1 MKLYA
6 ILNVKGIFERVL
18 NKVKKSVVLAE
29 KPSVAR
35 DIARVLNCNKKGNG
49 FLEGDKYIVT
59 WALGHLVTLADPE
72 VYDDKYKTWKL
83 EDLPMLP
90 SELKLVVIKQTGKQF
105 HSVKSQLLRSDV
117 AEIIIATDSGR
128 EGELVAR
135 WIISKA
141 KINKPI
147 KRLWI
152 SSVTD
157 KAIKDGFANL
167 KPGKAYENLYSSAV
181 ARSEADWYIGLNATR
196 ALTTRFN
203 AQLNCGR
210 VQTPTVAMIA
220 AREDEIKNFK
230 PQTYYGI
237 EAQTSDNLKLT
248 WQDVKGNSR
257 SFDKEKIDVIVK
269 KLGKQNAIVLDV
281 EKKPKKSFSPGLYDL
296 TELQRD
302 ANKIF
307 GYSAKETLNIMQK
320 LYEQHKVL
328 TYPRTDSRY
337 LSSDIVGTI
346 PERLRAC
353 GVGEY
358 RPLTN
363 KILSKPLKVSK
374 AFVDDSKVSD
384 HHAIIPTESY
394 VNFSAF
400 TDKERKIYDLVVKRF
415 LAVLFP
421 AFEYEQL
428 TLRAK
433 IGEENFV
440 ARGKTILSTGW
451 KEVYE
456 NRFED
461 EDAADDLKEQILP
474 RIEKNDTLNVKIIAQ
489 TSGQTNPPARFNE
502 ATLLSAMEN
511 PAKYMETNNKQLAE
525 TLKST
530 GGLGTV
536 ATRAD
541 IIDKLFNSF
550 LLEKR
555 GKDIYLTSKGR
566 QLLDLV
572 PEGLKSPALTAEW
585 EQKLEQ
591 IAQGKLKKD
600 LFISEMKKYTKEIV
614 AEIKASNKKYKHDN
628 ISTKSCPDCGKPM
641 LEVNGKKGKMLVC
654 QDRECGHRKNVS
666 RVTNARC
673 PQCKKKLELRGEGE
687 GQIFACKCG
696 HREKLSA
703 FEARRK
709 KESTGKV
716 DKRTVQKYLKNQN
729 KEEEHINTA
738 LADALKKL
746 NLK

>member
-1 MKLYA
+1 MLVMA
-6 ILNVKGIFERVL
+6 
-18 NKVKKSVVLAE
+18 KSVVIAE

-49 FLEGDKYIVT
+49 YLEGDKYIVT

-72 VYDDKYKTWKL
+72 SYDVKYKTWNL

-90 SELKLVVIKQTGKQF
+90 ERLKLTVIKQTGKQF
-105 HSVKSQLLRSDV
+105 NAVKSQLTRGDV
-117 AEIIIATDSGR
+117 GEIIVATDAGR

-135 WIISKA
+135 WIIDKA

-167 KPGKAYENLYSSAV
+167 KPGKAYDNLYASAV

-210 VQTPTVAMIA
+210 VQTPTVAIIA
-220 AREDEIKNFK
+220 AREDEIKHFK
-230 PQTYYGI
+230 AQTYYGI
-237 EAQTSDNLKLT
+237 EAQTNDRLKLT
-248 WQDVKGNSR
+248 WQDAKGNSR
-257 SFDKEKIDVIVK
+257 SFEKEKIDAIVK
-269 KLGKQNAIVLDV
+269 KLGSSNAMVTDI
-281 EKKPKKSFSPGLYDL
+281 EKKPKKTFSPGLYDL

-337 LSSDIVGTI
+337 ISQDIVATI
-346 PERLRAC
+346 PERLKAC
-353 GVGEY
+353 GIGEY
-358 RPLTN
+358 RPLAN
-363 KILSKPLKVSK
+363 KLLNKPIKTSK

-384 HHAIIPTESY
+384 HHAIIPTEGY

-400 TDKERKIYDLVVKRF
+400 SDKERKIYDLVVKRF

-433 IGEENFV
+433 IADESFV
-440 ARGKTILSTGW
+440 ARGKTILSAGW

-456 NRFED
+456 NRFDD
-461 EDAADDLKEQILP
+461 EDTTDDLQEQILP
-474 RIEKNDTLNVKIIAQ
+474 RIDKGDTLQIKLIAQ
-489 TSGQTNPPARFNE
+489 TSGQTKPPARFNE

-511 PAKYMETNNKQLAE
+511 PTKYMATNDKKLAD

-550 LLEKR
+550 LIEKR
-555 GKDIYLTSKGR
+555 GAKDIYITSKGR

-572 PEGLKSPALTAEW
+572 PEELKSPTLTAEW
-585 EQKLEQ
+585 EQKLEA
-591 IAQGKLKKD
+591 IANGKLKKEV
-600 LFISEMKKYTKEIV
+600 FISEMKNYTKEIV
-614 AEIKASNKKYKHDN
+614 SEIKASDKKYKHDN

-654 QDRECGHRKNVS
+654 QDRECGHRKNVA

-673 PQCKKKLELRGEGE
+673 PQCKKKLELRGEGD
-687 GQIFACKCG
+687 GQIFVCKCG

-709 KESTGKV
+709 KEGGGKV
-716 DKRTVQKYLKNQN
+716 DKRSVQKYLKQQDNDEPVN
-729 KEEEHINTA
+729 NA
-738 LADALKKL
+738 LAEALKGLKL
-746 NLK
+746 D

>member
-1 MKLYA
+1 MA
-6 ILNVKGIFERVL
+6 
-18 NKVKKSVVLAE
+18 KSIVIAE

-35 DIARVLNCNKKGNG
+35 DIARVLKCDKKGNG
-49 FLEGDKYIVT
+49 YLEGSKYIVT

-72 VYDDKYKTWKL
+72 SYDVKYKQWNL

-90 SELKLVVIKQTGKQF
+90 ERLKLTVIKQTGKQF
-105 HSVKSQLLRSDV
+105 NAVKSQLLRKDV
-117 AEIIIATDSGR
+117 NEIIIATDAGR

-135 WIISKA
+135 WIIDKV
-141 KINKPI
+141 KMQKPI

-167 KPGKAYENLYSSAV
+167 KPGKAYDNLYASAV

-220 AREDEIKNFK
+220 SREDEIKHFK
-230 PQTYYGI
+230 AQTYYGI
-237 EAQTSDNLKLT
+237 EAQTAERLKLT
-248 WQDVKGNSR
+248 WQDTKGNSR
-257 SFDKEKIDVIVK
+257 SFNKEKTD
-269 KLGKQNAIVLDV
+269 AIVNKISKQHATVVDID
-281 EKKPKKSFSPGLYDL
+281 KKQKKSFAPGLYDL

-337 LSSDIVGTI
+337 ISSDIVGTL
-346 PERLRAC
+346 PERLKAC

-358 RPLTN
+358 RPLAHKVLQKPVKSN
-363 KILSKPLKVSK
+363 KS
-374 AFVDDSKVSD
+374 FVDDSKVSD

-428 TLRAK
+428 TLRTK
-433 IGEENFV
+433 IGDETFI
-440 ARGKTILSTGW
+440 ARGKTILHAGW

-461 EDAADDLKEQILP
+461 DDASDDVKEQILP
-474 RIEKNDTLNVKIIAQ
+474 RIEKGDTLNIKLIVQ
-489 TSGQTNPPARFNE
+489 TSGQTKAPARFNE

-511 PAKYMETNNKQLAE
+511 PTKYMDTQNKQLAD

-555 GKDIYLTSKGR
+555 GKDIHITSKGR

-572 PEGLKSPALTAEW
+572 PEELKSPTLTGEW
-585 EQKLEQ
+585 EQKLEA
-591 IAQGKLKKD
+591 IAKGKLKKEV
-600 LFISEMKKYTKEIV
+600 FISEMKNYTKEIV
-614 AEIKASNKKYKHDN
+614 AEIKSSDKKYKHDN

-666 RVTNARC
+666 RTTNARC
-673 PQCKKKLELRGEGE
+673 PQCKKKLELRGEGA

-696 HREKLSA
+696 YREKLST
-703 FEARRK
+703 FQERRK
-709 KESTGKV
+709 KESGSKA
-716 DKRTVQKYLKNQN
+716 DKRDVQKYMKQQN
-729 KEEEHINTA
+729 KEEEPLNNPFA
-738 LADALKKL
+738 EALKKL
-746 NLK
+746 KFD

>member
-1 MKLYA
+1 MS
-6 ILNVKGIFERVL
+6 
-18 NKVKKSVVLAE
+18 KSVVIAE

-35 DIARVLNCNKKGNG
+35 DIARVLKCDKKGNG
-49 FLEGDKYIVT
+49 YLEGNKYIVT

-72 VYDDKYKTWKL
+72 SYDVKYKQWNL

-90 SELKLVVIKQTGKQF
+90 ERLKLTVIKQTGKQF
-105 HSVKSQLLRSDV
+105 NAVKSQLLRKDV
-117 AEIIIATDSGR
+117 NEIIVATDAGR

-135 WIISKA
+135 WIIDKV
-141 KINKPI
+141 KLNKPI

-157 KAIKDGFANL
+157 KAIKDGFTNL
-167 KPGKAYENLYSSAV
+167 KPGKAYDNLYASAV

-220 AREDEIKNFK
+220 SREDEIKNFK
-230 PQTYYGI
+230 AQTYYGI
-237 EAQTSDNLKLT
+237 EAQTMNKLKLT
-248 WQDVKGNSR
+248 WQDANGNSR
-257 SFDKEKIDVIVK
+257 SFNKEKIDSIVK
-269 KLGKQNAIVLDV
+269 NLDKQNATVV
-281 EKKPKKSFSPGLYDL
+281 EIDKKQKKAFSPGLYDL

-302 ANKIF
+302 ANKKF

-337 LSSDIVGTI
+337 ISSDIVGTL
-346 PERLRAC
+346 PERLKAC

-358 RPLTN
+358 RPLAHKVLQKPIKPN
-363 KILSKPLKVSK
+363 KS
-374 AFVDDSKVSD
+374 FVDDSKVSD
-384 HHAIIPTESY
+384 HHAIIPTEGY

-428 TLRAK
+428 TLRTK
-433 IGEENFV
+433 VGSETFI
-440 ARGKTILSTGW
+440 ARGKTILHAGW

-461 EDAADDLKEQILP
+461 DDVTDDVKEQLLP
-474 RIEKNDTLNVKIIAQ
+474 HIEKGDTLTVKLIMQ
-489 TSGQTNPPARFNE
+489 TSGQTKAPARFNE

-511 PAKYMETNNKQLAE
+511 PTKYMDTQNKQLAD

-550 LLEKR
+550 LIEKR
-555 GKDIYLTSKGR
+555 GKDIHITSKGR

-572 PEGLKSPALTAEW
+572 PEELKSPTLTGEW
-585 EQKLEQ
+585 EQKLEA
-591 IAQGKLKKD
+591 IAKGKLKKEV
-600 LFISEMKKYTKEIV
+600 FISEMKNYTKEIV
-614 AEIKASNKKYKHDN
+614 SEIKSSDKKYKHDN

-666 RVTNARC
+666 RTTNARC
-673 PQCKKKLELRGEGE
+673 PQCKKKLELRGEGA

-696 HREKLSA
+696 YREKLST
-703 FEARRK
+703 FQERRK
-709 KESTGKV
+709 KESGNKA
-716 DKRTVQKYLKNQN
+716 DKRDVQKYMKQQK
-729 KEEEHINTA
+729 KEEEPLNNPF
-738 LADALKKL
+738 ADALKKL
-746 NLK
+746 KFD

>member
-1 MKLYA
+1 M
-6 ILNVKGIFERVL
+6 V
-18 NKVKKSVVLAE
+18 KSVVIAE

-35 DIARVLNCNKKGNG
+35 DIANVLKCNKKGNG

-72 VYDDKYKTWKL
+72 AYDNKYKTWNL

-90 SELKLVVIKQTGKQF
+90 ERMKLVVMKQTGKQYNA
-105 HSVKSQLLRSDV
+105 VKSQLTRNDV
-117 AEIIIATDSGR
+117 NEIIVATDAGR

-135 WIISKA
+135 WIIDKA
-141 KINKPI
+141 NVKKPI

-157 KAIKDGFANL
+157 KAIKEGFANL
-167 KPGKAYENLYSSAV
+167 KPGKNYDNLYAAAV

-210 VQTPTVAMIA
+210 VQTPTVAIIA

-237 EAQTSDNLKLT
+237 EAQTDSLKLT
-248 WQDVKGNSR
+248 WQDANGNSR
-257 SFDKEKIDVIVK
+257 SFNKEKSDAIVK
-269 KLGKQNAIVLDV
+269 AIGNQDAKIASVDR
-281 EKKPKKSFSPGLYDL
+281 KPKKSFAPGLYDL

-302 ANKIF
+302 ANKLF

-320 LYEQHKVL
+320 LYESHKVL

-337 LSSDIVGTI
+337 LSSDIVGTLS
-346 PERLRAC
+346 ERLKAC
-353 GVGEY
+353 GIGEY
-358 RPLTN
+358 RTFAN
-363 KILSKPLKVSK
+363 KILTKPIK
-374 AFVDDSKVSD
+374 ANKSFVDDSKVSD
-384 HHAIIPTESY
+384 HHAIIPTEGY

-400 TDKERKIYDLVVKRF
+400 NDKERKIYDLVVKRF

-421 AFEYEQL
+421 AQEYEQL
-428 TLRAK
+428 TVQAQIGNEKFIAK
-433 IGEENFV
+433 
-440 ARGKTILSTGW
+440 GKTVTIAGW
-451 KEVYE
+451 KEVYQ
-456 NRFED
+456 NRFDD
-461 EDAADDLKEQILP
+461 EESTDDVKEQLLP
-474 RIEKNDTLNVKIIAQ
+474 RLEQGQVLKTKLIAQ
-489 TSGQTNPPARFNE
+489 TSGQTKPPARFTE

-511 PAKYMETNNKQLAE
+511 PTKYMETNDKQLAD

-541 IIDKLFNSF
+541 IIEKLFNSF
-550 LLEKR
+550 LIEKR
-555 GKDIYLTSKGR
+555 GGKEIYITSKGR

-572 PEGLKSPALTAEW
+572 PEELRSPATTAEW
-585 EQKLEQ
+585 EQKLEL
-591 IAQGKLKKD
+591 ISKGKLKKEV
-600 LFISEMKKYTKEIV
+600 FINEMKKHTQEIV
-614 AEIKASNKKYKHDN
+614 AEIKGSDKKYKHDN
-628 ISTKSCPDCGKPM
+628 ISTKSCPECGKPM

-654 QDRECGHRKNVS
+654 QDRDCGHRKNVS

-673 PQCKKKLELRGEGE
+673 PQCKKKLELRGEGD
-687 GQIFACKCG
+687 GQIFVCKCG
-696 HREKLSA
+696 YREKLSA

-709 KESTGKV
+709 KEGGGKV
-716 DKRTVQKYLKNQN
+716 DKRSVQKYMKQQEKEVEPLNNAFADLLKGF
-729 KEEEHINTA
+729 
-738 LADALKKL
+738 
-746 NLK
+746 NLDK

>member
-1 MKLYA
+1 MA
-6 ILNVKGIFERVL
+6 
-18 NKVKKSVVLAE
+18 KSVVIAE

-35 DIARVLNCNKKGNG
+35 DIAKILKCTKKGNG

-72 VYDDKYKTWKL
+72 VYDNKYKTWNL

-90 SELKLVVIKQTGKQF
+90 ERMRLVVIKQTGKQF
-105 HSVKSQLLRSDV
+105 NAVKHQLSRNDV
-117 AEIIIATDSGR
+117 NEVIVATDAGR

-135 WIISKA
+135 WIIEKA

-167 KPGKAYENLYSSAV
+167 KPGKAYDNLYASAV

-220 AREDEIKNFK
+220 SREDEIKNFK
-230 PQTYYGI
+230 AQTYYGI
-237 EAQTSDNLKLT
+237 EAQTTDKLKLT
-248 WQDVKGNSR
+248 WQDANGNSR
-257 SFDKEKIDVIVK
+257 SFNKEKIDGIVK
-269 KLGKQNAIVLDV
+269 NLDKQNATVV
-281 EKKPKKSFSPGLYDL
+281 EIDKKQKKSFSPGLYDL

-302 ANKIF
+302 ANKKF

-337 LSSDIVGTI
+337 ISSDIVGTL
-346 PERLRAC
+346 PERLKAC

-358 RPLTN
+358 RPLAN
-363 KILSKPLKVSK
+363 KVLQKPIKSNK
-374 AFVDDSKVSD
+374 SFVDDSKVSD
-384 HHAIIPTESY
+384 HHAIIPTEGY

-428 TLRAK
+428 TLRTK
-433 IGEENFV
+433 VGNETFI
-440 ARGKTILSTGW
+440 ARGKTILHAGW

-461 EDAADDLKEQILP
+461 DDVTDDVKEQLLP
-474 RIEKNDTLNVKIIAQ
+474 HIEKGDTLTVKLIMQ
-489 TSGQTNPPARFNE
+489 TSGQTKAPARFNE

-511 PAKYMETNNKQLAE
+511 PTKYMDTQNKQLAD

-550 LLEKR
+550 LIEKR
-555 GKDIYLTSKGR
+555 GKDIHITSKGR

-572 PEGLKSPALTAEW
+572 PEELKSPTLTGEW
-585 EQKLEQ
+585 EQKLEA
-591 IAQGKLKKD
+591 IAKGKLKKEV
-600 LFISEMKKYTKEIV
+600 FISEMKNYTKEIV
-614 AEIKASNKKYKHDN
+614 TEIKSSDKKYKHDN

-666 RVTNARC
+666 RTTNARC
-673 PQCKKKLELRGEGE
+673 PQCKKKLELRGEGA

-696 HREKLSA
+696 YREKLST
-703 FEARRK
+703 FQERRK
-709 KESTGKV
+709 KESGNKA
-716 DKRTVQKYLKNQN
+716 DKRDVQKYMKQQN
-729 KEEEHINTA
+729 KEEEPLNNPFA
-738 LADALKKL
+738 EALK
-746 NLK
+746 NLKFK

>member
-1 MKLYA
+1 M
-6 ILNVKGIFERVL
+6 V
-18 NKVKKSVVLAE
+18 KSVVIAE

-35 DIARVLNCNKKGNG
+35 DIANVLKCNKKGNG

-72 VYDDKYKTWKL
+72 AYDNKYKTWNL

-90 SELKLVVIKQTGKQF
+90 ERMKLVVMKQTGKQYNA
-105 HSVKSQLLRSDV
+105 VKSQLTRNDV
-117 AEIIIATDSGR
+117 NEIIVATDAGR

-135 WIISKA
+135 WIIDKA
-141 KINKPI
+141 NVKKPI

-157 KAIKDGFANL
+157 KAIKEGFANL
-167 KPGKAYENLYSSAV
+167 KPGKNYDNLYAAAV

-210 VQTPTVAMIA
+210 VQTPTVAIIA

-237 EAQTSDNLKLT
+237 EAQTDSLKLT
-248 WQDVKGNSR
+248 WQDVNGNSR
-257 SFDKEKIDVIVK
+257 SFNKEKIDAIVK
-269 KLGKQNAIVLDV
+269 ALGNQDAKIASVDR
-281 EKKPKKSFSPGLYDL
+281 KPKKSFAPGLYDL

-302 ANKIF
+302 ANKLF

-320 LYEQHKVL
+320 LYESHKVL

-337 LSSDIVGTI
+337 LSSDIVGTL
-346 PERLRAC
+346 PERLKAC
-353 GVGEY
+353 GIGEY
-358 RPLTN
+358 RTFAN
-363 KILSKPLKVSK
+363 KILTKPIK
-374 AFVDDSKVSD
+374 ANKSFVDDSKVSD
-384 HHAIIPTESY
+384 HHAIIPTEGY

-400 TDKERKIYDLVVKRF
+400 NDKERKIYDLVVKRF

-421 AFEYEQL
+421 AQEYEQL
-428 TLRAK
+428 TVQAQIGNEKFIAK
-433 IGEENFV
+433 
-440 ARGKTILSTGW
+440 GKTVTIAGW
-451 KEVYE
+451 KEVYQ
-456 NRFED
+456 NRFDD
-461 EDAADDLKEQILP
+461 EESTDDVKEQLLP
-474 RIEKNDTLNVKIIAQ
+474 RLEQGQVLKTKLIAQ
-489 TSGQTNPPARFNE
+489 TSGQTKPPARFTE

-511 PAKYMETNNKQLAE
+511 PTKYMETNDKKLVD

-541 IIDKLFNSF
+541 IIEKLFNSF
-550 LLEKR
+550 LIEKR
-555 GKDIYLTSKGR
+555 GGKEIYITSKGR

-572 PEGLKSPALTAEW
+572 PEELRSPATTAEW
-585 EQKLEQ
+585 EQKLEL
-591 IAQGKLKKD
+591 ISKGKLKKEV
-600 LFISEMKKYTKEIV
+600 FINEMKKHTQEIV
-614 AEIKASNKKYKHDN
+614 AEIKGSDKKYKHDN

-654 QDRECGHRKNVS
+654 QDRDCGHRKNVS

-673 PQCKKKLELRGEGE
+673 PQCKKKLELRGEGD
-687 GQIFACKCG
+687 GQIFVCKCG
-696 HREKLSA
+696 YREKLSA

-709 KESTGKV
+709 KEGGGKV
-716 DKRTVQKYLKNQN
+716 DKRSVQKYMKQQEKEAEPLNNAFADLLKGF
-729 KEEEHINTA
+729 
-738 LADALKKL
+738 
-746 NLK
+746 NLDK

>member
-1 MKLYA
+1 MA
-6 ILNVKGIFERVL
+6 
-18 NKVKKSVVLAE
+18 KSVVIAE

-49 FLEGDKYIVT
+49 YLEGNQYIVT

-72 VYDDKYKTWKL
+72 SYDVKYKTWNL

-90 SELKLVVIKQTGKQF
+90 ERLKLTVIKQTGKQF
-105 HSVKSQLLRSDV
+105 NAVKSQLIRKDV
-117 AEIIIATDSGR
+117 NEIIVATDAGR

-135 WIISKA
+135 WIIDKV
-141 KINKPI
+141 KVTKPI

-167 KPGKAYENLYSSAV
+167 KPGNSYDNLYASAV

-230 PQTYYGI
+230 AQNYYGI
-237 EAQTSDNLKLT
+237 EAQTTDQLKLT
-248 WQDVKGNSR
+248 WQDAKGNSR
-257 SFDKEKIDVIVK
+257 SFDKEKIDVIVN
-269 KLGKQNAIVLDV
+269 KLGNKNAIVTEI
-281 EKKPKKSFSPGLYDL
+281 EKKSKKSFSPGLYDL

-328 TYPRTDSRY
+328 TYPRTDSRFIT
-337 LSSDIVGTI
+337 SDIVPTI
-346 PERLRAC
+346 PERLKAC
-353 GVGEY
+353 GIGEY
-358 RPLTN
+358 RLLT
-363 KILSKPLKVSK
+363 SKVLKKPIK
-374 AFVDDSKVSD
+374 ASTSFVDDKKVSD

-394 VNFSAF
+394 VNYSAF

-433 IGEENFV
+433 IGDEDFV
-440 ARGKTILSTGW
+440 ARGKTILSIGW

-456 NRFED
+456 NRFE
-461 EDAADDLKEQILP
+461 EDDATDDIKEQILP
-474 RIEKNDTLNVKIIAQ
+474 RIEKGDTLNVKLIAE
-489 TSGQTNPPARFNE
+489 TSGQTKPPARFNE

-511 PAKYMETNNKQLAE
+511 PTKYMDTQNKQLAD

-550 LLEKR
+550 LIERR
-555 GKDIYLTSKGR
+555 GKDIHITSKGR

-572 PEGLKSPALTAEW
+572 PKELRSPLTTAQW
-585 EQKLEQ
+585 EQKLEL
-591 IAQGKLKKD
+591 IAKGKLKKEV
-600 LFISEMKKYTKEIV
+600 FINEMKQHTKEIV

-628 ISTKSCPDCGKPM
+628 ISTKNCPDCGKPM
-641 LEVNGKKGKMLVC
+641 LEVNSKKGKMLVC

-673 PQCKKKLELRGEGE
+673 PQCHKKLELRGEGD

-696 HREKLSA
+696 YREKLST
-703 FEARRK
+703 FQDRRK
-709 KESTGKV
+709 KESGGKV
-716 DKRTVQKYLKNQN
+716 DKRTVQKYLKNQQ
-729 KEEEHINTA
+729 KEEEPLNNA
-738 LADALKKL
+738 LAEALKG
-746 NLK
+746 LKFD

>member
-1 MKLYA
+1 MA
-6 ILNVKGIFERVL
+6 
-18 NKVKKSVVLAE
+18 KSVVIAE

-35 DIARVLNCNKKGNG
+35 DIARVLKCDKKGNG
-49 FLEGDKYIVT
+49 YLEGNKYIVT

-72 VYDDKYKTWKL
+72 SYDVKYKKWNL

-90 SELKLVVIKQTGKQF
+90 ERLKLTVIKQTGKQF
-105 HSVKSQLLRSDV
+105 NAVKSQLIRKDV
-117 AEIIIATDSGR
+117 TEIIVATDAGR

-135 WIISKA
+135 WIIDKV

-167 KPGKAYENLYSSAV
+167 KPGKAYENLYASAV

-210 VQTPTVAMIA
+210 VQTPTVAIIA
-220 AREDEIKNFK
+220 GREDEIKNFK
-230 PQTYYGI
+230 AQTYYGI
-237 EAQTSDNLKLT
+237 EAQTTDKLKLT
-248 WQDVKGNSR
+248 WQDGKGNGR
-257 SFDKEKIDVIVK
+257 SFDKAKIDTIVK
-269 KLGKQNAIVLDV
+269 KLDKQNATVTEI
-281 EKKPKKSFSPGLYDL
+281 EKKQKKSFAPGLYDL

-337 LSSDIVGTI
+337 ISSDIVGTL
-346 PERLRAC
+346 PERLKAC

-358 RPLTN
+358 RPLAH
-363 KILSKPLKVSK
+363 KILNKPIKSTK

-428 TLRAK
+428 TLRTK
-433 IGEENFV
+433 IGDETFV
-440 ARGKTILSTGW
+440 ARGKTILHSGW

-461 EDAADDLKEQILP
+461 DHAVEDLKEQILP
-474 RIEKNDTLNVKIIAQ
+474 RIEKGDTLSVKLIAQ
-489 TSGQTNPPARFNE
+489 TSGQTKPPARFNE

-511 PAKYMETNNKQLAE
+511 PTKYMDTQNKQLAD

-550 LLEKR
+550 LIEKR
-555 GKDIYLTSKGR
+555 GKDIHITSKGR

-572 PEGLKSPALTAEW
+572 PEELKSPTLTAEW
-585 EQKLEQ
+585 EQKLEA
-591 IAQGKLKKD
+591 IAKGKLKKEI
-600 LFISEMKKYTKEIV
+600 FISEMKNYTKEIV
-614 AEIKASNKKYKHDN
+614 AEIKSSDKKYKHEN
-628 ISTKSCPDCGKPM
+628 ISTKTCPDCGKPM

-666 RVTNARC
+666 RTTNARC
-673 PQCKKKLELRGEGE
+673 PQCKKKLELRGEGD

-696 HREKLSA
+696 YREKLST
-703 FEARRK
+703 FQERRK
-709 KESTGKV
+709 KESGNKA
-716 DKRTVQKYLKNQN
+716 DKRYVQKYMKQQQ
-729 KEEEHINTA
+729 KEEEEPLNNA
-738 LADALKKL
+738 LAEALKKL
-746 NLK
+746 KFE

>member
-1 MKLYA
+1 M
-6 ILNVKGIFERVL
+6 VKSL
-18 NKVKKSVVLAE
+18 VLAE

-49 FLEGDKYIVT
+49 CLEGSKYIVT

-72 VYDDKYKTWKL
+72 SYDVKYKTWKL

-90 SELKLVVIKQTGKQF
+90 ERLKLTVMKKTGKQF
-105 HSVKSQLLRSDV
+105 NAVKSQINRKDV
-117 AEIIIATDSGR
+117 NEIIVATDAGR

-135 WIISKA
+135 WIIAKA
-141 KINKPI
+141 KVNKPI

-157 KAIKDGFANL
+157 KAIKEGFKNL
-167 KPGKAYENLYSSAV
+167 KPGKAYENLYHAAV

-210 VQTPTVAMIA
+210 VQTPTVAIIA
-220 AREDEIKNFK
+220 TREDEIKNFK
-230 PQTYYGI
+230 PQKYYGI
-237 EAQTSDNLKLT
+237 EAQTDTIKLT
-248 WQDVKGNSR
+248 WQDSNGSGR
-257 SFDKEKIDVIVK
+257 SFNKEKIEAIVK
-269 KLGKQNAIVLDV
+269 SLGRQDAKVVAIDR
-281 EKKPKKSFSPGLYDL
+281 KPKKSFAPGLYDL

-302 ANKIF
+302 ANKFF

-337 LSSDIVGTI
+337 ISSDIVSTI
-346 PERLRAC
+346 PERLKAC

-358 RPLTN
+358 RSVAN
-363 KILSKPLKVSK
+363 KILAKPIKVNKS
-374 AFVDDSKVSD
+374 FVNDSKLSD
-384 HHAIIPTESY
+384 HHAIIPTEGY

-421 AFEYEQL
+421 AHEYEQL
-428 TLRAK
+428 TVQAE
-433 IGEENFV
+433 IGREKFI
-440 ARGKTILSTGW
+440 ARGKTVINGGW

-456 NRFED
+456 NRFDD
-461 EDAADDLKEQILP
+461 EELTDDIKEQLLP
-474 RIEKNDTLNVKIIAQ
+474 SIEKDDVLKTKLVAQ
-489 TSGQTNPPARFNE
+489 TSGQTKPPARFTE

-511 PAKYMETNNKQLAE
+511 PAKYMQTSNKELAD

-550 LLEKR
+550 LIEKR
-555 GKDIYLTSKGR
+555 GGKEIYITSKGR

-572 PEGLKSPALTAEW
+572 PEELRSPATTARW
-585 EQKLEQ
+585 EKKLEL
-591 IAQGKLKKD
+591 IEKGKLKKD
-600 LFISEMKKYTKEIV
+600 VFINEMKEHTKEIV
-614 AEIKASNKKYKHDN
+614 AEIKASDKKYKHDN

-673 PQCKKKLELRGEGE
+673 PQCKKKMELRGEGK

-696 HREKLSA
+696 YREKLSS

-709 KESTGKV
+709 KESSNKM
-716 DKRTVQKYLKNQN
+716 DKRSVQKYLKQQE
-729 KEEEHINTA
+729 KESEPIYNPFAE
-738 LADALKKL
+738 LLKGTKYDR
-746 NLK
+746 

>member
-1 MKLYA
+1 MA
-6 ILNVKGIFERVL
+6 
-18 NKVKKSVVLAE
+18 KSVVIAE

-49 FLEGDKYIVT
+49 YLEGDKYVVT

-72 VYDDKYKTWKL
+72 NYDVKYKTWNL

-90 SELKLVVIKQTGKQF
+90 EQLKLTVIKQTGKQF
-105 HSVKSQLLRSDV
+105 QAVKSQLTRKDV
-117 AEIIIATDSGR
+117 NEIIVATDAGR

-135 WIISKA
+135 WIIDKV
-141 KINKPI
+141 KVNKPL

-157 KAIKDGFANL
+157 KAIKTGFANL
-167 KPGKAYENLYSSAV
+167 KPGKAYDNLYASAV

-220 AREDEIKNFK
+220 AREDEIRNFK
-230 PQTYYGI
+230 AQTYYGI
-237 EAQTSDNLKLT
+237 EAQTTNNLKLT
-248 WQDVKGNSR
+248 WQDAKGNSR
-257 SFDKEKIDVIVK
+257 SFDKEKIDLIVK
-269 KLGKQNAIVLDV
+269 KLGKQNANVTEM
-281 EKKPKKSFSPGLYDL
+281 EKKPKKSYAPGLYDL

-337 LSSDIVGTI
+337 ISSDIVGTL
-346 PERLRAC
+346 PERLKAC

-358 RPLTN
+358 RSLAN
-363 KILSKPLKVSK
+363 KIVSKPIKASK

-384 HHAIIPTESY
+384 HHAIIPTEGY

-428 TLRAK
+428 TLWAK
-433 IGEENFV
+433 IGEEYFA
-440 ARGKTILSTGW
+440 ARGKTIISLGW

-456 NRFED
+456 NRFE
-461 EDAADDLKEQILP
+461 EEEAADELKEQILP
-474 RIEKNDTLNVKIIAQ
+474 RIEKGDTLNMRLIVQ
-489 TSGQTNPPARFNE
+489 TSGQTKPPARFNE

-511 PAKYMETNNKQLAE
+511 PTKYMETRDKKLAD

-550 LLEKR
+550 LIEKR
-555 GKDIYLTSKGR
+555 GKDIHITSKGR

-572 PEGLKSPALTAEW
+572 PEELKSPSLTAEW
-585 EQKLEQ
+585 EQKLEA
-591 IAQGKLKKD
+591 IAAGKLKKEV
-600 LFISEMKKYTKEIV
+600 FIGEMKRYTKEIV
-614 AEIKASNKKYKHDN
+614 SEIKASNKKYKHDN

-654 QDRECGHRKNVS
+654 QDRECGHRKNVA

-696 HREKLSA
+696 YREKLSA

-709 KESTGKV
+709 KESKGKV
-716 DKRTVQKYLKNQN
+716 DKRTVQKYLKEQN
-729 KEEEHINTA
+729 KQEEPINNA
-738 LADALKKL
+738 LAEALKG
-746 NLK
+746 LKFD

>member
-1 MKLYA
+1 MLY
-6 ILNVKGIFERVL
+6 LKPWNYERVL
-18 NKVKKSVVLAE
+18 TMAKSVVIAE

-35 DIARVLNCNKKGNG
+35 DIARVLKCNKKGNG

-72 VYDDKYKTWKL
+72 SYDVKYKTWNL

-90 SELKLVVIKQTGKQF
+90 ERLKLTVIKQTGKQF
-105 HSVKSQLLRSDV
+105 NAVKSQLTRNDV
-117 AEIIIATDSGR
+117 NEIIIATDAGR

-135 WIISKA
+135 WILDKV
-141 KINKPI
+141 KIKKPL

-167 KPGKAYENLYSSAV
+167 KPGNAYDNLYASAV

-210 VQTPTVAMIA
+210 VQTPTVAIIA

-230 PQTYYGI
+230 AQTYYGI
-237 EAQTSDNLKLT
+237 EAQTTDNLKLT
-248 WQDVKGNSR
+248 WQDQNGNSR
-257 SFDKEKIDVIVK
+257 SFDKDKIDTLVK
-269 KLGKQNAIVLDV
+269 KIGNSNAIVADI
-281 EKKPKKSFSPGLYDL
+281 EKKPKKSFAPGLYDL
-296 TELQRD
+296 TELRRD

-328 TYPRTDSRY
+328 TYPRTDSRFI
-337 LSSDIVGTI
+337 SQDIVATL
-346 PERLRAC
+346 PERLKAC
-353 GVGEY
+353 GIGEY
-358 RPLTN
+358 RSIANKLLT
-363 KILSKPLKVSK
+363 KPIKPTK

-384 HHAIIPTESY
+384 HHAIIPTEGY
-394 VNFSAF
+394 VNYSAF
-400 TDKERKIYDLVVKRF
+400 TDKERKIYDLVVRRF
-415 LAVLFP
+415 LAVLLP

-433 IGEENFV
+433 IGDESFI
-440 ARGKTILSTGW
+440 ARGKTILSSGW

-456 NRFED
+456 HRFDD
-461 EDAADDLKEQILP
+461 EDTTDDVKEQILP
-474 RIEKNDTLNVKIIAQ
+474 RIDKGDILKVKLIAQ
-489 TSGQTNPPARFNE
+489 TSGQTKPPARFNE

-511 PAKYMETNNKQLAE
+511 PTKYMATNDKKLAD

-541 IIDKLFNSF
+541 IIEKLFNSF
-550 LLEKR
+550 LIEKR
-555 GKDIYLTSKGR
+555 GGKDIYITSKGR

-572 PEGLKSPALTAEW
+572 PEELKSPALTADW
-585 EQKLEQ
+585 EQKLEL
-591 IAQGKLKKD
+591 IAKGKLKKD
-600 LFISEMKKYTKEIV
+600 VFISEMKNYTKEIV
-614 AEIKASNKKYKHDN
+614 TEIKGSDKKYKHDN

-666 RVTNARC
+666 RTTNARC
-673 PQCKKKLELRGEGE
+673 PQCHKKLELRGEGD
-687 GQIFACKCG
+687 GQIFVCKCG
-696 HREKLSA
+696 YREKLSA

-709 KESTGKV
+709 KKAEARSTSAPYKS
-716 DKRTVQKYLKNQN
+716 T
-729 KEEEHINTA
+729 
-738 LADALKKL
+738 
-746 NLK
+746 

>member
-1 MKLYA
+1 MS
-6 ILNVKGIFERVL
+6 
-18 NKVKKSVVLAE
+18 KSVVIAE

-35 DIARVLNCNKKGNG
+35 DIARVLKCDKKGNG
-49 FLEGDKYIVT
+49 YLEGSKYIVT

-72 VYDDKYKTWKL
+72 SYDVKYKKWNL

-90 SELKLVVIKQTGKQF
+90 ERLKLTVIKQTGKQF
-105 HSVKSQLLRSDV
+105 NAVKSQLLRKDV
-117 AEIIIATDSGR
+117 NEIIVATDAGR

-135 WIISKA
+135 WIIDKV
-141 KINKPI
+141 KLNKPI

-167 KPGKAYENLYSSAV
+167 KPGKAYDNLYASAV

-220 AREDEIKNFK
+220 SREDEIKNFK
-230 PQTYYGI
+230 AQTYYGI
-237 EAQTSDNLKLT
+237 EAQTMEKLKLT
-248 WQDVKGNSR
+248 WQDANGNSR
-257 SFDKEKIDVIVK
+257 SFNKEKIDGIVK
-269 KLGKQNAIVLDV
+269 SLDKQNATVV
-281 EKKPKKSFSPGLYDL
+281 EIDKKQKKSFSPGLYDL

-302 ANKIF
+302 ANKKF

-337 LSSDIVGTI
+337 ISSDIVGTL
-346 PERLRAC
+346 PERLKAC

-358 RPLTN
+358 RPFAHKVLQKPIKPN
-363 KILSKPLKVSK
+363 KS
-374 AFVDDSKVSD
+374 FVDDSKVSD
-384 HHAIIPTESY
+384 HHAIIPTEGY

-428 TLRAK
+428 TLRTK
-433 IGEENFV
+433 VGNETFI
-440 ARGKTILSTGW
+440 ARGKTILHAGW

-461 EDAADDLKEQILP
+461 DDVTDDVKEQILP
-474 RIEKNDTLNVKIIAQ
+474 HIEKGDTLTVKLLMQ
-489 TSGQTNPPARFNE
+489 TSGQTKAPARFNE

-511 PAKYMETNNKQLAE
+511 PTKYMDTQNKQLAD

-550 LLEKR
+550 LIEKR
-555 GKDIYLTSKGR
+555 GKDIHITSKGR

-572 PEGLKSPALTAEW
+572 PEELKSPTLTGEW
-585 EQKLEQ
+585 EQKLEA
-591 IAQGKLKKD
+591 IAKGKLKKEV
-600 LFISEMKKYTKEIV
+600 FISEMKNYTKEIV
-614 AEIKASNKKYKHDN
+614 SEIKSSDKKYKHDN

-641 LEVNGKKGKMLVC
+641 LEVNDKKGKMLVC

-666 RVTNARC
+666 RTTNARC
-673 PQCKKKLELRGEGE
+673 PQCKKKLELRGEGA

-696 HREKLSA
+696 YREKLST
-703 FEARRK
+703 FQERRK
-709 KESTGKV
+709 KESGNKA
-716 DKRTVQKYLKNQN
+716 DKRDVQKYMKQQK
-729 KEEEHINTA
+729 KEEEPLNNPFA
-738 LADALKKL
+738 EALKKL
-746 NLK
+746 KFD

>member
-1 MKLYA
+1 MA
-6 ILNVKGIFERVL
+6 
-18 NKVKKSVVLAE
+18 KSLVLAE

-35 DIARVLNCNKKGNG
+35 DIANVLKCTKKGNG
-49 FLEGDKYIVT
+49 FLEGDRYIVT

-72 VYDDKYKTWKL
+72 VYDAKYKTWNL

-90 SELKLVVIKQTGKQF
+90 DRMKLTVIKQSGKQF
-105 HSVKSQLLRSDV
+105 QAVKSQLARQDV
-117 AEIIIATDSGR
+117 NEVIIATDAGR

-135 WIISKA
+135 WILEKA
-141 KINKPI
+141 NVKKPI

-157 KAIKDGFANL
+157 KAIKAGFQNL
-167 KPGKAYENLYSSAV
+167 KPGKQYDSLYAAAV

-220 AREDEIKNFK
+220 AREDEIKHFK
-230 PQTYYGI
+230 PQVYYGI
-237 EAQTSDNLKLT
+237 EAQTESIKLT
-248 WQDVKGNSR
+248 WQDKNGNSR
-257 SFDKEKIDVIVK
+257 SFNKEKIDTIVQSLGRKDATVI
-269 KLGKQNAIVLDV
+269 ALDR
-281 EKKPKKSFSPGLYDL
+281 KAKKSFAPALYDL

-302 ANKIF
+302 ANKLF
-307 GYSAKETLNIMQK
+307 GYSAKETLKIMQS
-320 LYEQHKVL
+320 LYESHKVL

-337 LSSDIVGTI
+337 LSSDIVGTL
-346 PERLRAC
+346 PERLKAC

-358 RPLTN
+358 RPLAN
-363 KILSKPLKVSK
+363 KVLSKPIKPSK

-384 HHAIIPTESY
+384 HHAIIPTEGY
-394 VNFSAF
+394 VNFSSF
-400 TDKERKIYDLVVKRF
+400 SDKERKIYDLVVKRF

-421 AFEYEQL
+421 AHEYEQL
-428 TLRAK
+428 TIHAK
-433 IGEENFV
+433 IGNENFI
-440 ARGKTILSTGW
+440 AKGKTVLQAGW

-456 NRFED
+456 NRFE
-461 EDAADDLKEQILP
+461 EDDQADDVKEQLLP
-474 RIEKNDTLNVKIIAQ
+474 KLQQGDVLKTKLIAE
-489 TSGQTNPPARFNE
+489 TSGQTKPPARFTE

-511 PAKYMETNNKQLAE
+511 PSKYMNSNNKELAD
-525 TLKST
+525 TLKAT

-550 LLEKR
+550 LIEKR
-555 GKDIYLTSKGR
+555 GDKEIHITSKGR

-572 PEGLKSPALTAEW
+572 PEELRSPATTAEW
-585 EQKLEQ
+585 EQKLEL
-591 IAQGKLKKD
+591 IANGKLKKEV
-600 LFISEMKKYTKEIV
+600 FINEMKKHTKEIV
-614 AEIKASNKKYKHDN
+614 AEIKASDKKYKHDN
-628 ISTKSCPDCGKPM
+628 ISTKTCPDCGKPM

-687 GQIFACKCG
+687 GQIFVCKCG
-696 HREKLSA
+696 YREKLSA

-709 KESTGKV
+709 KESRGKV
-716 DKRTVQKYLKNQN
+716 DKRTVQKYLKQQN
-729 KEEEHINTA
+729 KEEEPINNPF
-738 LADALKKL
+738 ADLLKGMKFDD
-746 NLK
+746 

>member
-1 MKLYA
+1 MA
-6 ILNVKGIFERVL
+6 
-18 NKVKKSVVLAE
+18 KSIVIAE

-35 DIARVLNCNKKGNG
+35 DIARVLKCDKKGNG
-49 FLEGDKYIVT
+49 YLEGSKYIVT

-72 VYDDKYKTWKL
+72 SYDVKYKQWNL

-90 SELKLVVIKQTGKQF
+90 ERLKLTVIKQTGKQF
-105 HSVKSQLLRSDV
+105 NAVKSQLIRKDV
-117 AEIIIATDSGR
+117 NEIIIATDAGR

-135 WIISKA
+135 WIIDKV
-141 KINKPI
+141 KMQKPI

-167 KPGKAYENLYSSAV
+167 KPGKAYDNLYASAV

-220 AREDEIKNFK
+220 SREDEIKHFK
-230 PQTYYGI
+230 AQTYYGI
-237 EAQTSDNLKLT
+237 EAQTAERLKLT
-248 WQDVKGNSR
+248 WQDTKGNSR
-257 SFDKEKIDVIVK
+257 SFNKEKTDAIVNK
-269 KLGKQNAIVLDV
+269 ISKQNATVVDID
-281 EKKPKKSFSPGLYDL
+281 KKQKKSFAPGLYDL

-337 LSSDIVGTI
+337 ISSDIVGTL
-346 PERLRAC
+346 PERLKAC

-358 RPLTN
+358 RPLAHKVLQKPVKSN
-363 KILSKPLKVSK
+363 KS
-374 AFVDDSKVSD
+374 FVDDSKVSD

-428 TLRAK
+428 TLRTK
-433 IGEENFV
+433 IGDETFI
-440 ARGKTILSTGW
+440 ARGKTILHAGW
-451 KEVYE
+451 KEVYA

-461 EDAADDLKEQILP
+461 DDASDDVKEQILP
-474 RIEKNDTLNVKIIAQ
+474 RIEKGDTLNIKLIVQ
-489 TSGQTNPPARFNE
+489 TSGQTKAPARFNE

-511 PAKYMETNNKQLAE
+511 PTKYMDTQNKQLAD

-555 GKDIYLTSKGR
+555 GKDIHITSKGR

-572 PEGLKSPALTAEW
+572 PEELKSPTLTGEW
-585 EQKLEQ
+585 EQKLEA
-591 IAQGKLKKD
+591 IAKGKLKKEV
-600 LFISEMKKYTKEIV
+600 FISEMKNYTKEIV
-614 AEIKASNKKYKHDN
+614 AEIKSSDKKYKHDN

-666 RVTNARC
+666 RTTNARC
-673 PQCKKKLELRGEGE
+673 PQCKKKLELRGEGA

-696 HREKLSA
+696 YREKLST
-703 FEARRK
+703 FQERRK
-709 KESTGKV
+709 KESGSKA
-716 DKRTVQKYLKNQN
+716 DKRDVQKYMKQQN
-729 KEEEHINTA
+729 KEEEPLNNPFA
-738 LADALKKL
+738 EALKKL
-746 NLK
+746 KFD

>member
-1 MKLYA
+1 MA
-6 ILNVKGIFERVL
+6 
-18 NKVKKSVVLAE
+18 KSVVIAE

-35 DIARVLNCNKKGNG
+35 DIARVLKCSRKGNG
-49 FLEGDKYIVT
+49 YLEGDKYIVT

-72 VYDDKYKTWKL
+72 SYDVKYKTWNL

-90 SELKLVVIKQTGKQF
+90 DRLKLTVIKQTGKQF
-105 HSVKSQLLRSDV
+105 NAVKSQLTRKDIS
-117 AEIIIATDSGR
+117 EIIVATDAGR

-135 WIISKA
+135 WIIDKV

-167 KPGKAYENLYSSAV
+167 KPGKNYDNLYQSAV

-220 AREDEIKNFK
+220 QREEEIKSFK
-230 PQTYYGI
+230 AQTYYGI
-237 EAQTSDNLKLT
+237 EAQTADKLKLT
-248 WQDVKGNSR
+248 WQDAKGNTR
-257 SFDKEKIDVIVK
+257 SFDKEKIDTIIRKLTREKTIVTE
-269 KLGKQNAIVLDV
+269 I
-281 EKKPKKSFSPGLYDL
+281 EKKPKKSFAPGLYDL

-302 ANKIF
+302 ANKIY

-337 LSSDIVGTI
+337 ISSDIVATL
-346 PERLRAC
+346 PERLKAC

-358 RPLTN
+358 RPLAN
-363 KILSKPLKVSK
+363 KVINKPIKASK

-384 HHAIIPTESY
+384 HHAIIPTEGF
-394 VNFSAF
+394 VQMAKF
-400 TDKERKIYDLVVKRF
+400 TDKERKIYDLVIKRF
-415 LAVLFP
+415 IAVLFP
-421 AFEYEQL
+421 AYEYEQL

-433 IGEENFV
+433 IGDENFV
-440 ARGKTILSTGW
+440 ARGKMIVHAGW

-456 NRFED
+456 NRFVDD
-461 EDAADDLKEQILP
+461 EEGIDDLKEQILP
-474 RIEKNDTLNVKIIAQ
+474 RIEKGDVLNVKLIMQ
-489 TSGQTNPPARFNE
+489 TSGQTKPPARFNE

-511 PAKYMETNNKQLAE
+511 PTKYMNTQDKRLAE

-550 LLEKR
+550 LIEKR
-555 GKDIYLTSKGR
+555 GNKDIHLTSKGR

-572 PEGLKSPALTAEW
+572 PEELKSPSLTAEW
-585 EQKLEQ
+585 EQKLEA
-591 IAQGKLKKD
+591 IAAGKLKKD
-600 LFISEMKKYTKEIV
+600 VFIKEMKGYTKEIV
-614 AEIKASNKKYKHDN
+614 SEIKASNKKYKHDN

-673 PQCKKKLELRGEGE
+673 PQCKKKMELRGEGA
-687 GQIFACKCG
+687 GQIFTCKCG
-696 HREKLSA
+696 YREKLSA

-709 KESTGKV
+709 KEGSGKV
-716 DKRTVQKYLKNQN
+716 DKRTVQKYLKQQE
-729 KEEEHINTA
+729 KEAEPINNPFA
-738 LADALKKL
+738 ELLKGMKL
-746 NLK
+746 D